1 MKTLTDFFETDFV
14 NYASYDNLRK
24 IASYIDGQKNAS
36 RKILYTVLEKNIKD
50 KLKVSQLGAKVSEFA
65 EYLHGSLDGVVVNL
79 AQDFP
84 GTNNIPL
91 LQKKG
96 NFGTRF
102 APEAS
107 ASRYIFTYGSDIFFK
122 LFKKE
127 DCPIL
132 IAQTFEGDQIEPRF
146 YVPTL
151 PLILIN
157 GSEGISSGFA
167 QKILPRSK
175 ANILKA
181 TRLLLEGKKISPKL
195 LVPYFEEFN
204 GTVEAAAPGQWK
216 IKGTFERSSVNRI
229 TITEIPVYY
238 SLKAYIKILEDLEE
252 EGFITSFKDLS
263 NNDKFRFEIK
273 IPSKTLGSMTDDEI
287 LNKFKLIKLITENFT
302 CLDGENKICEFKS
315 AEEILRAYF
324 ATKLKFLG
332 LRKEH
337 MLKEFSLDLEIL
349 KAKLKFI
356 EFVVGS
362 GLKKAELFNDKFL
375 KSHIESVGYPKV
387 SGSWDYLIKIPVG
400 SLTVDKIKDLKKQI
414 ASKEKSKIELSK
426 KSEETLWFE
435 DLNNFNFS
443 LKKL

>member
-132 IAQTFEGDQIEPRF
+132 ISQTFEGDQIEPRF

-181 TRLLLEGKKISPKL
+181 IKLLLTGKKISSKL
-195 LVPYFEEFN
+195 LVPYFEGFN
-204 GTVEAAAPGQWK
+204 GTVEAAAPGQWR
-216 IKGTFERSSVNRI
+216 IKGTFERTSVNRI

-287 LNKFKLIKLITENFT
+287 LNKFKLIKLVTENFT
-302 CLDGENKICEFKS
+302 CLDENNRIREFKD
-315 AEEILRAYF
+315 AEEVLRAYF

-332 LRKEH
+332 LRKDH
-337 MLKEFSLDLEIL
+337 MLKVIAFDLVVL
-349 KAKLKFI
+349 RSKLKFI
-356 EFVVGS
+356 KFITGS
-362 GLKKAELFNDKFL
+362 GLRKADLFDDKFL
-375 KSHIESVGYPKV
+375 KAHLEKENYPRI
-387 SGSWDYLIKIPVG
+387 SGSWDYLVKIPVG
-400 SLTVDKIKDLKKQI
+400 SLTVDKINDLTKQIQIKEQDQTALTKKTETQIWQEDLKP
-414 ASKEKSKIELSK
+414 
-426 KSEETLWFE
+426 
-435 DLNNFNFS
+435 FNF
-443 LKKL
+443 

>member
-132 IAQTFEGDQIEPRF
+132 ISQTFEGDQIEPRF

-181 TRLLLEGKKISPKL
+181 IKLLLAGKKISPKL
-195 LVPYFEEFN
+195 SVPYFEGFN
-204 GTVEAAAPGQWK
+204 GTVEAAAPGQWR
-216 IKGTFERSSVNRI
+216 IKGTFERTSVNRI

-273 IPSKTLGSMTDDEI
+273 IPSKTLGSMADDEI
-287 LNKFKLIKLITENFT
+287 LNKFKLIKLVTENFT
-302 CLDGENKICEFKS
+302 CLDENNRIREFKD
-315 AEEILRAYF
+315 AEEVLRAYF

-332 LRKEH
+332 LRKDH
-337 MLKEFSLDLEIL
+337 MLKVIAFDLVVL
-349 KAKLKFI
+349 RSKLKFI
-356 EFVVGS
+356 KFITGS
-362 GLKKAELFNDKFL
+362 GLKKADLFDDKFL
-375 KSHIESVGYPKV
+375 KAHLEKENYPRI
-387 SGSWDYLIKIPVG
+387 SGSWDYLVKIPVG
-400 SLTVDKIKDLKKQI
+400 SLTVDKINDLTKQIQIKEQDQAALTKKTETQIWQEDLKP
-414 ASKEKSKIELSK
+414 
-426 KSEETLWFE
+426 
-435 DLNNFNFS
+435 FNF
-443 LKKL
+443 

>member
-132 IAQTFEGDQIEPRF
+132 ISQTFEGDQIEPRF

-181 TRLLLEGKKISPKL
+181 IKLLLAGKKISSKL
-195 LVPYFEEFN
+195 LVPYFEGFN
-204 GTVEAAAPGQWK
+204 GTVEAAAPGQWR
-216 IKGTFERSSVNRI
+216 IKGTFERTSVNRI

-273 IPSKTLGSMTDDEI
+273 IPSKTLGSMADDEI
-287 LNKFKLIKLITENFT
+287 LNKFKLIKLVTENFT
-302 CLDGENKICEFKS
+302 CLDENNRIREFKD
-315 AEEILRAYF
+315 AEEVLRAYF

-332 LRKEH
+332 LRKDH
-337 MLKEFSLDLEIL
+337 MLKVIAFDLVVL
-349 KAKLKFI
+349 RSKLKFI
-356 EFVVGS
+356 KFITGS
-362 GLKKAELFNDKFL
+362 GLKKADLFDDKFL
-375 KSHIESVGYPKV
+375 KAHLEKENYPRI
-387 SGSWDYLIKIPVG
+387 SGSWDYLVKIPVG
-400 SLTVDKIKDLKKQI
+400 SLTVDKINDLTKQIQIKEQDQAALTKKTETQIWQEDLKP
-414 ASKEKSKIELSK
+414 
-426 KSEETLWFE
+426 
-435 DLNNFNFS
+435 FNF
-443 LKKL
+443 